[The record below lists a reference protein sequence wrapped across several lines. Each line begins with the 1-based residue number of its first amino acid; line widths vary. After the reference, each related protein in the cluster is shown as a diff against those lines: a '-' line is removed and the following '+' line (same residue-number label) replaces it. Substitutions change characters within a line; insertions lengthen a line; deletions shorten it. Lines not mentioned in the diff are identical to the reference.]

1 MNYQGACN
9 EHERTYPPPQIR
21 GSAGKRLLATLAA
34 ALVALVV
41 AAPAWAHSGDA
52 TVWLEYKGTQVLCAY
67 PGEASTAAAV
77 NVEAFGGFFEPGT
90 DVGLKHA
97 RVAFSPSDLLEY
109 RVGPDGG
116 WADLG
121 MLPDGQL
128 RISLKKGDNL
138 IHFRQKVGARMPTGG
153 RRNIRVN
160 LLASCSDCRGAPGG
174 PAISSNRQTFGY
186 QRPVEPYT
194 VGEGANCRSSDHTR
208 AFSHYNHTD
217 CRVRVRDGE
226 TYRYVGCTYDN
237 LGTWC
242 NAVPNRVGSPVCT
255 REARYTC
262 SPPPNNTRVT
272 NMPNAEHYRVK
283 NTGAIFNVQY
293 DSDYCM

>member
-1 MNYQGACN
+1 M
-9 EHERTYPPPQIR
+9 
-21 GSAGKRLLATLAA
+21 
-34 ALVALVV
+34 V

-52 TVWLEYKGTQVLCAY
+52 TFWLEYKGTQVLCAY

-138 IHFRQKVGARMPTGG
+138 IYFRQKVGARMPTGG

-174 PAISSNRQTFGY
+174 PAISSNRQTFGP

-217 CRVRVRDGE
+217 CRIRSRREVSELNPRGYEWVS
-226 TYRYVGCTYDN
+226 
-237 LGTWC
+237 C
-242 NAVPNRVGSPVCT
+242 NAFSNEAPPCGSVPGSFGSWACT
-255 REARYTC
+255 REAMYICTQ
-262 SPPPNNTRVT
+262 PPSKTRVT
-272 NMPNAEHYRVK
+272 NMPNAEYYRVK